1 MPWYPFPSPTPHNEA
16 PQCLSGARLRKRG
29 WGQGRACSEYQV
41 LGLDELHASSR
52 SLAHSQ
58 PGPPLPSAHGHAVL

>member
-1 MPWYPFPSPTPHNEA
+1 MPWYPFPSPIPHNEA
-16 PQCLSGARLRKRG
+16 PQCLTEARLRKRG
-29 WGQGRACSEYQV
+29 WGQGRACGEHQV
-41 LGLDELHASSR
+41 LGLDALHASSG